1 VRTRIGGSS
10 SVRPDHGRHVTSDT
24 ADHPLIEALA
34 SSQRL
39 GMLGAAP
46 LTEVI
51 GHCESFVDAL
61 SGVFGTVVDL
71 GSGGGV
77 PGLVIAWRR
86 PDLDIVLVDRRAT
99 RTDHLRRLVARLGL
113 AARVTVMT
121 SEARALPRLLGV
133 AVDAV
138 VARGF
143 GAPGAVVE
151 AAAPILAVGG
161 LLVVSE
167 PPDGADRWTAA
178 ATDFVVRDSGG
189 QVAVLVRVPRGSSA
203 R

>member
-1 VRTRIGGSS
+1 
-10 SVRPDHGRHVTSDT
+10 
-24 ADHPLIEALA
+24 
-34 SSQRL
+34 
-39 GMLGAAP
+39 MLGAAP
-46 LTEVI
+46 VIEVI
-51 GHCESFVDAL
+51 EHSESFVGAL
-61 SGVFGTVVDL
+61 ADVSGTVVDL

-113 AARVTVMT
+113 GERVIVAT
-121 SEARALPRLLGV
+121 SEARALPRLLGLP
-133 AVDAV
+133 VDAV

-143 GAPGAVVE
+143 GSPSAVMR
-151 AAAPILAVGG
+151 AAAPMLADGG

-167 PPDGADRWTAA
+167 PPSGGDRWTGAGP
-178 ATDFVVRDSGG
+178 DFVLRDRRG
-189 QVAVLVRVPRGSSA
+189 QVAVLARVPRGSSA

>member
-1 VRTRIGGSS
+1 
-10 SVRPDHGRHVTSDT
+10 
-24 ADHPLIEALA
+24 
-34 SSQRL
+34 
-39 GMLGAAP
+39 MLGAAP
-46 LTEVI
+46 ITEFI
-51 GHCESFVDAL
+51 EHSESFVAAL
-61 SGVFGTVVDL
+61 AGVSGTIVDL

-86 PDLDIVLVDRRAT
+86 PDLAVVLVDRRAT

-113 AARVTVMT
+113 GGRATVVT
-121 SEARALPRLLGV
+121 SEARALPCLLAD

-143 GAPGAVVE
+143 GPPGVVLR
-151 AAAPILAVGG
+151 AAAPILADGG

-167 PPDGADRWTAA
+167 PPGDADRWRRAGH
-178 ATDFVVRDSGG
+178 DFVVRESGG
-189 QVAVLVRVPRGSSA
+189 PVAVLARVPRGSS